1 MKKTTRK
8 IFTAFALCSAL
19 SFSSELF
26 AEPGIVY
33 ISPNNDGIQDTLE
46 VPLKIREK
54 RYVKEWSFVITDEGG
69 NVVRTIGNKISLPS
83 KFTFKTFF
91 KTLITPKRGVD
102 IPSTIVWNGFLDDGS
117 LAQDGTYYYQ
127 FTASDDNGNT
137 ATTSKLPVVVD
148 NTPPEINLAKLEGAD
163 KIFGE
168 GNKAVL
174 KIKQSGSTE
183 KLWTAKI
190 TDAQGNLVR
199 SYKWEDSSPLEIEWN
214 GTNESKSIMPDGVY
228 NYEITSTD
236 LAGNT
241 SEQARISNI
250 IFSAEKPETAVS
262 INGSR
267 YFAPSPKGS
276 VAVARRTI
284 NFSVAIPSPSASVN
298 SLTDWQISI
307 VGKDDDKVYYSKSG
321 KTNPPSS
328 FLFDGKNNS
337 GKDLA
342 DGEYRAKIT
351 AKYLNGY
358 EPDAVYSP
366 VFVLDNEA
374 PKAAVSLP
382 ANTVFNGKN
391 KFQISQQ
398 QVAEP
403 AYTGEKTWT
412 GKIVDEN
419 NAAVKNFDFDT
430 VLPASVEW
438 DGLDDN
444 GQFVKDGKYKYVLEV
459 SELAGNSNLMESKE
473 FVLDTSKTELA
484 LSVSPAA
491 FSPNGDGVQDKVV
504 LTPVAKASSGI
515 DSYELKIFN
524 GTAVRTFKGS
534 GKIPSSFVWDGL
546 ADDGTRCA
554 DGTYSAVIKT
564 VANSGTE
571 AEAASQEFILDTVA
585 PSIKISAPYTIFS
598 PDGISSRQ
606 TIPVKVEDCSVET
619 KWNAEIRNAKN
630 QVVKTFVWNNSK
642 ALDFAW
648 DGTDDSGNKA
658 ANGIYSLAVSSKDAA
673 GNSGST
679 TIAGI
684 SLDARPVTGF
694 VTAEYKGISP
704 NADGILDAQKFG
716 IKVSLAEGISSWKFD
731 IVDSANSVVK
741 TFSSND
747 SENLPAAITWGG
759 DTSDEKI
766 AEGTFVGKLHVEYT
780 KGNVVDAA
788 SSSFICTAIPPALS
802 VRTAP
807 KYFSPDNDGNDDD
820 LFIELGCQTIAGL
833 KNWNFTIK
841 DRNGK
846 SFWKTSGKSSITKR
860 IIWDGRGNN
869 GEIVQSAEDYPFEFT
884 ACDELGMSSAV
895 QGVINVDVLVVRD
908 GDKLKMQIPS
918 IIFRSNEADFGVR
931 TVDANGKIIKA
942 GITQAQADNNARV
955 LKRVSEIL
963 KKFKDYKVTIVG
975 HANRISD
982 NSAEETEEG
991 VWGKALISLSEQR
1004 AEYVKSQLVKFGINS
1019 SRLSVEGKGGT
1030 EPVADRKDTNVN
1042 WKNRRVEF
1050 ILEK

>member
-1 MKKTTRK
+1 MKKLIK
-8 IFTAFALCSAL
+8 KNFTAFAICSAL
-19 SFSSELF
+19 SLSSALF
-26 AEPGIVY
+26 AEPGVVY
-33 ISPNNDGIQDTLE
+33 ISPNNDGVQDALE

-54 RYVKEWSFVITDEGG
+54 RYVKEWSFVITDEAG

-91 KTLITPKRGVD
+91 KTLIAPKRGVD
-102 IPSTIVWNGFLDDGS
+102 IPSSIVWNGFLDDGS
-117 LAQDGTYYYQ
+117 LAPDGNYYYQ

-168 GNKAVL
+168 GSKSVL
-174 KIKQSGSTE
+174 KIKQSGSNE

-190 TDAQGNLVR
+190 TDAHENLVR

-214 GTNESKSIMPDGVY
+214 GTDESKSIVPDGIY

-236 LAGNT
+236 LAGNV
-241 SEQARISNI
+241 SEKARISNI

-262 INGSR
+262 IDGSR
-267 YFAPSPKGS
+267 YFAPSPKGK
-276 VAVARRTI
+276 VAVDRKSI
-284 NFSVAIPSPSASVN
+284 NFAVAIPSPSASVN
-298 SLTDWQISI
+298 SLTDWQIAI
-307 VGKDDDKVYYSKSG
+307 VGKNDDKVYYSKSG

-328 FLFDGKNNS
+328 FLFNGKSNS
-337 GKDLA
+337 GADLA

-351 AKYLNGY
+351 ARYLNGY

-366 VFVLDNEA
+366 VFVIDNEA

-398 QVAEP
+398 QMAEP
-403 AYTGEKTWT
+403 AYTGEKIWT
-412 GKIVDEN
+412 GKIIDEN
-419 NAAVKNFDFDT
+419 NSAVKSFDFDSS
-430 VLPASVEW
+430 LPASVEW

-459 SELAGNSNLMESKE
+459 SELAGNCNAVETKE

-491 FSPNGDGVQDKVV
+491 FSPNGDGIHDKVV
-504 LTPVAKASSGI
+504 LTPAVKASSGI
-515 DSYELKIFN
+515 DSYELKISS
-524 GTAVRTFKGS
+524 GAVVKTFKGT
-534 GKIPSSFVWDGL
+534 GKIPASFTWDGL
-546 ADDGTRCA
+546 SDDGTRCA

-571 AEAASQEFILDTVA
+571 AEASSQEFIIDTVA
-585 PSIKISAPYTIFS
+585 PSIKISSPYTIFS

-606 TIPVKVEDCSVET
+606 NIPIKVEDCSEEA
-619 KWNAEIRNAKN
+619 KWSAEIRNAKN
-630 QVVKTFVWNNSK
+630 QVVKTFAWNNSR

-658 ANGIYSLAVSSKDAA
+658 ANGIYSLVVSSKDAA
-673 GNSGST
+673 GNFGSAS
-679 TIAGI
+679 IAGI
-684 SLDARPVTGF
+684 SLDARPVSGF
-694 VTAEYKGISP
+694 IAAEYKGISP
-704 NADGILDAQKFG
+704 NADGILDVQKFD
-716 IKVSLAEGISSWKFD
+716 IKVSLAEGISSWKLD
-731 IVDSANSVVK
+731 IVDSAESIVK

-747 SENLPAAITWGG
+747 SENLPASVSWAG
-759 DTSDEKI
+759 DTADGKI
-766 AEGTFVGKLHVEYT
+766 AEGIFAGKLHVEYA
-780 KGNVVDAA
+780 KGNSVDAV
-788 SSSFICTAIPPALS
+788 SSSFVCTAVPPLVS

-846 SFWKTSGKSSITKR
+846 PFWKTSGKSSITKR

-884 ACDELGMSSAV
+884 AYDELGMSSSV
-895 QGVINVDVLVVRD
+895 EGVINVDVLVVRD
-908 GDKLKMQIPS
+908 GSKLKMQIPS

-931 TVDANGKIIKA
+931 TVGADGKILKA

-963 KKFKDYKVTIVG
+963 KKFKDYKVTVVG
-975 HANRISD
+975 HANRVSD
-982 NSAEETEEG
+982 NAAEETEEG

-1030 EPVADRKDTNVN
+1030 EPVADRKDANVN

>member
-1 MKKTTRK
+1 MKKLTK
-8 IFTAFALCSAL
+8 KNFTAFAICSAL
-19 SFSSELF
+19 SLSSALF
-26 AEPGIVY
+26 AEPGVVY
-33 ISPNNDGIQDTLE
+33 ISPNNDGVQDALE

-54 RYVKEWSFVITDEGG
+54 RYVKEWSFVITDEAG

-91 KTLITPKRGVD
+91 KTLIAPKRGVD
-102 IPSTIVWNGFLDDGS
+102 IPSSIVWNGFLDDGS
-117 LAQDGTYYYQ
+117 LAPDGNYYYQ

-168 GNKAVL
+168 GSKSVL
-174 KIKQSGSTE
+174 KIKQSGSNE

-190 TDAQGNLVR
+190 TDAHENLVR

-214 GTNESKSIMPDGVY
+214 GTDESKSIVPDGIY

-236 LAGNT
+236 LAGNV
-241 SEQARISNI
+241 SEKARISNI

-262 INGSR
+262 IDGSR
-267 YFAPSPKGS
+267 YFAPSPKGK
-276 VAVARRTI
+276 VAVDRKSI
-284 NFSVAIPSPSASVN
+284 NFAVAIPSPSASVN

-307 VGKDDDKVYYSKSG
+307 VGKNDDKVYYSKSG

-328 FLFDGKNNS
+328 FLFNGKSNS
-337 GKDLA
+337 GADLA

-351 AKYLNGY
+351 ARYLNGY

-366 VFVLDNEA
+366 VFVIDNEA

-398 QVAEP
+398 QMAEP
-403 AYTGEKTWT
+403 AYTGEKIWT
-412 GKIVDEN
+412 GKIIDEN
-419 NAAVKNFDFDT
+419 NSAVKNFDFDSS
-430 VLPASVEW
+430 LPASVEW

-459 SELAGNSNLMESKE
+459 SELAGNCNAVETKE

-491 FSPNGDGVQDKVV
+491 FSPNGDGIHDKVV
-504 LTPVAKASSGI
+504 LTPAVKASSGI
-515 DSYELKIFN
+515 DSYELKISS
-524 GTAVRTFKGS
+524 GAVVKTFKGT
-534 GKIPSSFVWDGL
+534 GKIPASFTWNGL
-546 ADDGTRCA
+546 SDDGTRCA

-571 AEAASQEFILDTVA
+571 AEASSQEFIIDTVA
-585 PSIKISAPYTIFS
+585 PSIKISSPYTIFS

-606 TIPVKVEDCSVET
+606 NIPVKVEDCSEEA
-619 KWNAEIRNAKN
+619 KWSAEIRNAKN
-630 QVVKTFVWNNSK
+630 QVVKTFAWNNSR

-658 ANGIYSLAVSSKDAA
+658 VNGIYSLVVSSKDAA
-673 GNSGST
+673 GNFGSAS
-679 TIAGI
+679 IAGI
-684 SLDARPVTGF
+684 SLDARPVSGF
-694 VTAEYKGISP
+694 IAAEYKGISP
-704 NADGILDAQKFG
+704 NADGILDVQKFD
-716 IKVSLAEGISSWKFD
+716 IKVSLAEGISSWKLD
-731 IVDSANSVVK
+731 IVDSAESIVK

-747 SENLPAAITWGG
+747 SENLPASVSWAG
-759 DTSDEKI
+759 DTADGKI
-766 AEGTFVGKLHVEYT
+766 AEGIFAGKLHVEYA
-780 KGNVVDAA
+780 KGNSVDAV
-788 SSSFICTAIPPALS
+788 SSSFVCTAVPPLVS

-841 DRNGK
+841 DRNRK
-846 SFWKTSGKSSITKR
+846 PFWKTSGKSSITKR

-869 GEIVQSAEDYPFEFT
+869 GEIVQSAEDYPFEFK
-884 ACDELGMSSAV
+884 AYDELGMSSSV
-895 QGVINVDVLVVRD
+895 EGVINVDVLVVRD
-908 GDKLKMQIPS
+908 GSKLKMQIPS

-931 TVDANGKIIKA
+931 TVGADGKILKA

-975 HANRISD
+975 HANRVSD
-982 NSAEETEEG
+982 NAAEETEEG

-1030 EPVADRKDTNVN
+1030 EPVADRKDANVN

>member
-1 MKKTTRK
+1 MKKLTK
-8 IFTAFALCSAL
+8 KNFTAFAICSAL
-19 SFSSELF
+19 SLSSALF
-26 AEPGIVY
+26 AEPGVVY
-33 ISPNNDGIQDTLE
+33 ISPNNDGVQDALE

-54 RYVKEWSFVITDEGG
+54 RYVKEWSFVITDEAG

-91 KTLITPKRGVD
+91 KTLIAPKRGVD
-102 IPSTIVWNGFLDDGS
+102 IPSSIVWNGFLDDGS
-117 LAQDGTYYYQ
+117 LAPDGNYYYQ

-148 NTPPEINLAKLEGAD
+148 NTPPEINLAKLEGAN

-168 GNKAVL
+168 GSKSVL
-174 KIKQSGSTE
+174 KIKQSGSNE

-190 TDAQGNLVR
+190 TDAHENLVR

-214 GTNESKSIMPDGVY
+214 GTDESKSIVPDGIY

-236 LAGNT
+236 LAGNV
-241 SEQARISNI
+241 SEKARISNI

-262 INGSR
+262 IDGSR
-267 YFAPSPKGS
+267 YFAPSPKGK
-276 VAVARRTI
+276 VAVDRKSI
-284 NFSVAIPSPSASVN
+284 NFAVAIPSPSASVN
-298 SLTDWQISI
+298 SLTDWQIAI
-307 VGKDDDKVYYSKSG
+307 VGKNDDKVYYSKSG

-328 FLFDGKNNS
+328 FLFNGKSNS
-337 GKDLA
+337 GADLA

-351 AKYLNGY
+351 ARYLNGY

-366 VFVLDNEA
+366 VFVIDNEA

-398 QVAEP
+398 QMAEP
-403 AYTGEKTWT
+403 AYTGEKIWT
-412 GKIVDEN
+412 GKIIDEN
-419 NAAVKNFDFDT
+419 NSAVKNFDFDSS
-430 VLPASVEW
+430 LPASVEW

-459 SELAGNSNLMESKE
+459 SELAGNCNAVETKE

-491 FSPNGDGVQDKVV
+491 FSPNGDGIHDKVV
-504 LTPVAKASSGI
+504 LTPAVKASSGI
-515 DSYELKIFN
+515 DSYELKISS
-524 GTAVRTFKGS
+524 GAVVKTFKGT
-534 GKIPSSFVWDGL
+534 GKIPASFTWDGL
-546 ADDGTRCA
+546 SDDGTRCA

-571 AEAASQEFILDTVA
+571 AEASSQEFIIDTVA
-585 PSIKISAPYTIFS
+585 PSIKISSPYTIFS

-606 TIPVKVEDCSVET
+606 NIPVKVEDCSEEA
-619 KWNAEIRNAKN
+619 KWSAEIRNAKN
-630 QVVKTFVWNNSK
+630 QVVKTFAWNNSR

-658 ANGIYSLAVSSKDAA
+658 ANGIYSLVVSSKDAA
-673 GNSGST
+673 GNFGSAS
-679 TIAGI
+679 IAGI
-684 SLDARPVTGF
+684 SLDARPVSGF
-694 VTAEYKGISP
+694 IAAEYKGISP
-704 NADGILDAQKFG
+704 NADGILDVQKFD
-716 IKVSLAEGISSWKFD
+716 IKVSLAEGISSWKLD
-731 IVDSANSVVK
+731 IVDSAESIVK

-747 SENLPAAITWGG
+747 SENLPASVSWAG
-759 DTSDEKI
+759 DTADGKI
-766 AEGTFVGKLHVEYT
+766 AEGIFAGKLHVEYA
-780 KGNVVDAA
+780 KGNSVDAV
-788 SSSFICTAIPPALS
+788 SSSFVCTAVPPLVS

-846 SFWKTSGKSSITKR
+846 PFWKTSGKSSITKR

-884 ACDELGMSSAV
+884 AYDELGMSSSV
-895 QGVINVDVLVVRD
+895 EGVINVDVLVVRD
-908 GDKLKMQIPS
+908 GSKLKMQIPS

-931 TVDANGKIIKA
+931 TVGADGKILKA

-975 HANRISD
+975 HANRVSD
-982 NSAEETEEG
+982 NAAEETEEG

-1030 EPVADRKDTNVN
+1030 EPVADRKDANVN

>member
-1 MKKTTRK
+1 MKKLIK
-8 IFTAFALCSAL
+8 KNFTAFAICSAL
-19 SFSSELF
+19 SLSSALF
-26 AEPGIVY
+26 AEPGVVY
-33 ISPNNDGIQDTLE
+33 ISPNNDGVQDALE

-54 RYVKEWSFVITDEGG
+54 RYVKEWSFVITDEAG

-91 KTLITPKRGVD
+91 KTLIAPKRGVD
-102 IPSTIVWNGFLDDGS
+102 IPSSIVWNGFLDDGS
-117 LAQDGTYYYQ
+117 LAPDGNYYYQ

-168 GNKAVL
+168 GSKSVL
-174 KIKQSGSTE
+174 KIKQSGSNE

-190 TDAQGNLVR
+190 TDAHENLVC

-214 GTNESKSIMPDGVY
+214 GTDESKSIVPDGIY

-236 LAGNT
+236 LAGNV
-241 SEQARISNI
+241 SEKARISNI

-262 INGSR
+262 IDGSR
-267 YFAPSPKGS
+267 YFAPSPKGK
-276 VAVARRTI
+276 VAVDRKSI
-284 NFSVAIPSPSASVN
+284 NFAVAIPSPSASVN
-298 SLTDWQISI
+298 SLTDWQIAI
-307 VGKDDDKVYYSKSG
+307 VGKNDDKVYYSKSG

-328 FLFDGKNNS
+328 FLFNGKSNS
-337 GKDLA
+337 GTDLA

-351 AKYLNGY
+351 ARYLNGY
-358 EPDAVYSP
+358 EPDPVYSP
-366 VFVLDNEA
+366 VFVIDNEA

-398 QVAEP
+398 QMAEP
-403 AYTGEKTWT
+403 AYTGEKIWT
-412 GKIVDEN
+412 GKIIDEN
-419 NAAVKNFDFDT
+419 NSAVKNFDFDSS
-430 VLPASVEW
+430 LPASVEW

-459 SELAGNSNLMESKE
+459 SELAGNCNAVETKE

-491 FSPNGDGVQDKVV
+491 FSPNGDGIHDKVV
-504 LTPVAKASSGI
+504 LTPAVKASSGI
-515 DSYELKIFN
+515 DSYELKISS
-524 GTAVRTFKGS
+524 GAVVKTFKGT
-534 GKIPSSFVWDGL
+534 GKIPASFTWDGL
-546 ADDGTRCA
+546 SDDGTRCA

-571 AEAASQEFILDTVA
+571 AEASSQEFIIDTVA
-585 PSIKISAPYTIFS
+585 PSIKISSPYTIFS

-606 TIPVKVEDCSVET
+606 NIPVKVEDCSEEA
-619 KWNAEIRNAKN
+619 KWSAEIRNAKN
-630 QVVKTFVWNNSK
+630 QVVKTFAWNNSR
-642 ALDFAW
+642 ALDFVW

-658 ANGIYSLAVSSKDAA
+658 ANGIYSLVVSSKDAA
-673 GNSGST
+673 GNFGSAS
-679 TIAGI
+679 IARI
-684 SLDARPVTGF
+684 SLDARPVSGF
-694 VTAEYKGISP
+694 IAAEYKGISP
-704 NADGILDAQKFG
+704 NADGILDVQKFD
-716 IKVSLAEGISSWKFD
+716 IKVSLAEGISSWKLD
-731 IVDSANSVVK
+731 IVDSAESIVK

-747 SENLPAAITWGG
+747 SENLPASVSWAG
-759 DTSDEKI
+759 DTADGKI
-766 AEGTFVGKLHVEYT
+766 AEGIFAGKLHVEYA
-780 KGNVVDAA
+780 KGNSVDAV
-788 SSSFICTAIPPALS
+788 SSSFVCTAVPPLVS

-846 SFWKTSGKSSITKR
+846 PFWKTSGKSSITKR

-884 ACDELGMSSAV
+884 AYDELGMSSSV
-895 QGVINVDVLVVRD
+895 EGVINVDVLVVRD
-908 GDKLKMQIPS
+908 GSKLKMQIPS

-931 TVDANGKIIKA
+931 TVGADGKILKA

-975 HANRISD
+975 HANRVSD
-982 NSAEETEEG
+982 NAAEETEEG

-1030 EPVADRKDTNVN
+1030 EPVADRKDANVN

>member
-1 MKKTTRK
+1 MKKLTK
-8 IFTAFALCSAL
+8 KNFTAFAICSAL
-19 SFSSELF
+19 SLSSALF
-26 AEPGIVY
+26 AEPGVVY
-33 ISPNNDGIQDTLE
+33 ISPNNDGVQDALE

-54 RYVKEWSFVITDEGG
+54 RYVKEWSFVITDEAG

-91 KTLITPKRGVD
+91 KTLIAPKRGVD
-102 IPSTIVWNGFLDDGS
+102 IPSSIVWNGFLDDGS
-117 LAQDGTYYYQ
+117 LAPDGNYYYQ

-168 GNKAVL
+168 GSKSVL
-174 KIKQSGSTE
+174 KIKQSGSNE

-190 TDAQGNLVR
+190 TDAHENLVR

-214 GTNESKSIMPDGVY
+214 GTDESKSIVPDGIY

-236 LAGNT
+236 LAGNV
-241 SEQARISNI
+241 SEKARISNI

-262 INGSR
+262 IDGSR
-267 YFAPSPKGS
+267 YFAPSPKGK
-276 VAVARRTI
+276 VAVDRKSI
-284 NFSVAIPSPSASVN
+284 NFAVAIPSPSASVN
-298 SLTDWQISI
+298 SLTDWQIAI
-307 VGKDDDKVYYSKSG
+307 VGKNDDKVYYSKSG

-328 FLFDGKNNS
+328 FLFNGKSNS
-337 GKDLA
+337 GTDLA

-351 AKYLNGY
+351 ARYLNGY

-366 VFVLDNEA
+366 VFVIDNEA

-398 QVAEP
+398 QMAEP
-403 AYTGEKTWT
+403 AYTGEKIWT
-412 GKIVDEN
+412 GKIIDEN
-419 NAAVKNFDFDT
+419 NSAVKNFDFDSS
-430 VLPASVEW
+430 LPASVEW

-459 SELAGNSNLMESKE
+459 SELAGNCNAVETKE

-491 FSPNGDGVQDKVV
+491 FSPNGDGIHDKVV
-504 LTPVAKASSGI
+504 LTPAVKASSGI
-515 DSYELKIFN
+515 DSYELKISS
-524 GTAVRTFKGS
+524 GAVVKTFKGT
-534 GKIPSSFVWDGL
+534 GKIPASFTWDGL
-546 ADDGTRCA
+546 SDDGTRCA

-571 AEAASQEFILDTVA
+571 AEASSQEFIIDTVA
-585 PSIKISAPYTIFS
+585 PSIKISSPYTIFS

-606 TIPVKVEDCSVET
+606 NIPVKVEDCSEEA
-619 KWNAEIRNAKN
+619 KWSAEIRNAKN
-630 QVVKTFVWNNSK
+630 QVVKTFAWNNSR

-658 ANGIYSLAVSSKDAA
+658 ANGIYSLVVSSKDAA
-673 GNSGST
+673 GNFGSAS
-679 TIAGI
+679 IAGI
-684 SLDARPVTGF
+684 SLDARPVSGF
-694 VTAEYKGISP
+694 IAAEYKGISP
-704 NADGILDAQKFG
+704 NADGILDVQKFD
-716 IKVSLAEGISSWKFD
+716 IKVSLAEGISSWKLD
-731 IVDSANSVVK
+731 IVDSAESIVK

-747 SENLPAAITWGG
+747 SENLPTSVSWAG
-759 DTSDEKI
+759 DTADGKI
-766 AEGTFVGKLHVEYT
+766 AEGIFAGKLHVEYA
-780 KGNVVDAA
+780 KGNSVDAV
-788 SSSFICTAIPPALS
+788 SSSFVCTAVPPLVS

-846 SFWKTSGKSSITKR
+846 PFWKTSGKSSITKR

-884 ACDELGMSSAV
+884 AYDELGMSSSV
-895 QGVINVDVLVVRD
+895 EGVINVDVLVVRD
-908 GDKLKMQIPS
+908 GSKLKMQIPS

-931 TVDANGKIIKA
+931 TVGADGKILKA

-975 HANRISD
+975 HANRVSD
-982 NSAEETEEG
+982 NAAEETEEG

-1030 EPVADRKDTNVN
+1030 EPVADRKDANVN